1 MNKTLVAVLTA
12 AATLTCGAALA
23 QHDDHGHGGGPGG
36 HVGGPPHAGGPAHAG
51 PGGAGRGPHGPP
63 GGGAH
68 APAAAHV
75 GRGGAGFNRG
85 PGAGGPRA
93 ASAARV
99 GVRAGGQFV
108 YRGHPHAVVRGRP
121 FYYPSGWGYRSWRIG
136 QALPFLFLSAPY
148 FYDDYYGLGVPP
160 PPPGFRWVRYGPD
173 LLMVNVRTGYIA
185 DAVYGVFY

>member
-1 MNKTLVAVLTA
+1 M
-12 AATLTCGAALA
+12 
-23 QHDDHGHGGGPGG
+23 
-36 HVGGPPHAGGPAHAG
+36 
-51 PGGAGRGPHGPP
+51 
-63 GGGAH
+63 
-68 APAAAHV
+68 
-75 GRGGAGFNRG
+75 
-85 PGAGGPRA
+85 
-93 ASAARV
+93 
-99 GVRAGGQFV
+99 
-108 YRGHPHAVVRGRP
+108 VRGRP